1 MLKLI
6 IATLVICILSFS
18 DESVAQEVLKSVRA
32 QNPSGDLRGENWRV
46 RIFVMWPAQ
55 EGAKTYI
62 IYRALSVN
70 EHWVELAQKKN
81 EEVIDSGTYEDI
93 TDLAQ
98 SNSLCYKIEAVNEVG
113 QLLRVYEAVCMPKY
127 VDL

>member
-1 MLKLI
+1 MLLI
-6 IATLVICILSFS
+6 STLTISQGA
-18 DESVAQEVLKSVRA
+18 VAQEVLKSVRA

-55 EGAKTYI
+55 NDAKTYI
-62 IYRALSVN
+62 IYRALSIN
-70 EHWVELAQKKN
+70 ERWVELAQKTN
-81 EEVIDSGTYEDI
+81 EEVIDSGTYEDV

-98 SNSLCYKIEAVNEVG
+98 TNSLCYKIEPVNELG
-113 QLLRVYEAVCMPKY
+113 QLLRVYEAVCVPKY